1 MIKMSYVKIV
11 DIGYTCLSMSVLS
24 GQQSC
29 GLFVGEWPALSA
41 LFSSMIYSTDPGMIP
56 IFHDTASYR
65 ST

>member
-24 GQQSC
+24 RSAK
-29 GLFVGEWPALSA
+29 LWAFVGEWPALM
-41 LFSSMIYSTDPGMIP
+41 LFFLPHDIFHDPGMIP
-56 IFHDTASYR
+56 IFHDRASYV